1 MAFSIRYETCHE
13 LKSEG
18 KKRGR
23 LVKKK
28 KKKKRS
34 ILTLGALPVHC
45 RSYGRK
51 GGKEISNN
59 KVVASKF

>member
-1 MAFSIRYETCHE
+1 MAFSIRYETSHE

-18 KKRGR
+18 KERGR

-28 KKKKRS
+28 KGCT
-34 ILTLGALPVHC
+34 LTLGALPVHC

-59 KVVASKF
+59 KVVVSKF

>member
-1 MAFSIRYETCHE
+1 MASSIRYETSHE

-18 KKRGR
+18 KERGR
-23 LVKKK
+23 LVK

-59 KVVASKF
+59 KAVVSKF

>member
-1 MAFSIRYETCHE
+1 MAFSIRYETRHE

-18 KKRGR
+18 KERGR
-23 LVKKK
+23 LV

>member
-18 KKRGR
+18 KERGR

-28 KKKKRS
+28 KKKKEHTHTRS
-34 ILTLGALPVHC
+34 I
-45 RSYGRK
+45 
-51 GGKEISNN
+51 
-59 KVVASKF
+59 ASPL

>member
-1 MAFSIRYETCHE
+1 MASSIRYETSHE

-18 KKRGR
+18 KERGR
-23 LVKKK
+23 LV
-28 KKKKRS
+28 KKKRS

-59 KVVASKF
+59 KAVVSKF